1 TDQGLIV
8 VYLEPGSD
16 VQENDLNDWYDN
28 EHAPLRLT
36 VPGFVTATRYKTFDS
51 QAPRWLTL
59 YDVET
64 PDVVASDAYAALG
77 ALGSERERK
86 IMYSLRGLS
95 RRTYKLLGTAL
106 NPEMAAEDLP
116 GKYILVVSFE
126 IAPENEGDF
135 NKCYNSFLK
144 EHMDLVS
151 RIPGWKRGRRYKLV
165 EYTQIR
171 GQFMADQPVSK
182 YLAIHELDNGDFE
195 DTTEIRDARST
206 EWAQRIIK
214 NAIRREVRSFELHKV
229 FSRREE

>member
-1 TDQGLIV
+1 M
-8 VYLEPGSD
+8 
-16 VQENDLNDWYDN
+16 
-28 EHAPLRLT
+28 
-36 VPGFVTATRYKTFDS
+36 TATRYKTFDS

-135 NKCYNSFLK
+135 NKWCAQCCRFTASADHTTGRYDEAS
-144 EHMDLVS
+144 
-151 RIPGWKRGRRYKLV
+151 IPNVDRR
-165 EYTQIR
+165 
-171 GQFMADQPVSK
+171 A
-182 YLAIHELDNGDFE
+182 AI
-195 DTTEIRDARST
+195 TRS
-206 EWAQRIIK
+206 
-214 NAIRREVRSFELHKV
+214 
-229 FSRREE
+229 